1 MESSDGQPSR
11 VHSRAGSLTGVRWHL
26 IAALAGILLLGACA
40 TPPPYVDPQAPIGAS
55 PWALGSGD
63 SGDLTASDA
72 DTNATT
78 TTVTATP
85 ATSAATSTATTA
97 DPLAQQK
104 HPRLEWLHLKL
115 AGKQVNAYMAVLKDG
130 RHAVRAQSDASVS
143 LLRQKVRIPP
153 HKLQSINFSW
163 NVTAL
168 LAKAD
173 MAQRNND
180 DSPARIVLAFE
191 GDRSRFS
198 AKNAMLSDLSQ
209 TLTGEPLPYATL
221 MYVWCN
227 TRAPGTVIVNPRTD
241 RIRKIVVE
249 SGAKNLNQW
258 RDYERNI
265 RADYIKAFGEA
276 PGALVGIGIMTD
288 TDNTRGMTTAWYGK
302 VKLGATSKSA
312 PTILSETN
320 ATPGAAP
327 TIE

>member
-11 VHSRAGSLTGVRWHL
+11 VNSRVGSPNGVRWHVV
-26 IAALAGILLLGACA
+26 AALAGFLLLGACA

-63 SGDLTASDA
+63 SDDLTTSDT
-72 DTNATT
+72 DTSATT
-78 TTVTATP
+78 TTAITTTP
-85 ATSAATSTATTA
+85 TSAATSTATNA
-97 DPLAQQK
+97 DPLAQPK

-115 AGKQVNAYMAVLKDG
+115 AGKQVNTYTAVLKDG

-153 HKLQSINFSW
+153 HKLRSINFSW
-163 NVTAL
+163 NVSAL

-173 MAQRNND
+173 IAQRNND

-198 AKNAMLSDLSQ
+198 AKNAMLSDLSH

-221 MYVWCN
+221 MYGWCN
-227 TRAPGTVIVNPRTD
+227 TRVPGTVIVNPRTD
-241 RIRKIVVE
+241 RIRTIVVE

-276 PGALVGIGIMTD
+276 PGALVGIAIMTD
-288 TDNTRGMTTAWYGK
+288 TDNTRAVTTAWYGK
-302 VKLGATSKSA
+302 VKLGTPGKTM

-320 ATPGAAP
+320 TTPGAAP
-327 TIE
+327 AIE